1 MAAYNCELYVAQAIE
16 SVLAQTLPS
25 DEIIVVDDGST
36 DGTADVLRS
45 FAGQIHAIFHQ
56 NCGPGAALNVAIAA
70 STGDAL
76 AFLDCDDLWTP
87 EKLRFQSEVL
97 SNEPELEAVFGFV
110 RQFASPDLD
119 PHAAQ
124 KFLIPDDA
132 QPGLSKIALL
142 IRRAAF
148 QRVGG
153 FNENLKASDFVD
165 WYVRAKSIG
174 LRWRMLDHVV
184 ALRRHHLN
192 NTGRLMRGKEHDEI
206 MRSLKASLDM
216 RRGK

>member
-1 MAAYNCELYVAQAIE
+1 M
-16 SVLAQTLPS
+16 
-25 DEIIVVDDGST
+25 
-36 DGTADVLRS
+36 LRS

-76 AFLDCDDLWTP
+76 AFLIADLSDAENW
-87 EKLRFQSEVL
+87 FQSEVL